1 MSTIQSS
8 ARAFEERMA
17 KPLAEKSRS
26 WESVQL
32 SKNGDR
38 IQVDINTALIDYR
51 GEVAVLSIM

>member
-38 IQVDINTALIDYR
+38 IQVDINT
-51 GEVAVLSIM
+51 VLSIM